1 MAAAS
6 LIIGMILL
14 VDLILALRVVPLAF
28 SGDDKKKA
36 NFLCVFSLILLPL
49 HVPLSVLVRQIIW
62 RGLLRAGNLSP
73 PSHLSL
79 DGRINGRG
87 DDVSNG
93 LAAGLLTLLTSARA
107 QTRQRNPSVLLLLL
121 LLLNRSNNRMK
132 SSLFFLILLSLS
144 NNTETIGDYH
154 PSKGRG
160 FEETSRGATCGP
172 EEE

>member
-1 MAAAS
+1 MSCRS
-6 LIIGMILL
+6 LSRVMIK
-14 VDLILALRVVPLAF
+14 R
-28 SGDDKKKA
+28 A

-144 NNTETIGDYH
+144 RIT
-154 PSKGRG
+154 R
-160 FEETSRGATCGP
+160 RL
-172 EEE
+172 

>member
-1 MAAAS
+1 
-6 LIIGMILL
+6 MIK
-14 VDLILALRVVPLAF
+14 R
-28 SGDDKKKA
+28 A

-121 LLLNRSNNRMK
+121 LNRSNNRMK

-144 NNTETIGDYH
+144 RIT
-154 PSKGRG
+154 R
-160 FEETSRGATCGP
+160 RL
-172 EEE
+172 